1 MSALTVAAP
10 SAVVTTSRDT
20 APVAAAKTF
29 EDAPVATAGA
39 AASTVLRRRRVKR
52 GGGASSAHV
61 SGASSVSRTTHCNAR
76 IVCSRVLQGFAAIN
90 TPLYVCSL
98 QRAAAAKQC
107 AIVPWSSLQG
117 AFSSVRSRR
126 DQSCLESSSGSE
138 SIGISPQILAE

>member
-1 MSALTVAAP
+1 MFALTVAAP
-10 SAVVTTSRDT
+10 SAVVTTRRDT

-39 AASTVLRRRRVKR
+39 AASVPRRRRVKR

-90 TPLYVCSL
+90 TALRMLAAARDGCEAVRNYPLEQPAGCDFIRAVATRPIVW
-98 QRAAAAKQC
+98 RAA
-107 AIVPWSSLQG
+107 
-117 AFSSVRSRR
+117 
-126 DQSCLESSSGSE
+126 SGSE

>member
-1 MSALTVAAP
+1 MFAFTVAAP
-10 SAVVTTSRDT
+10 RAVVTTRRDT

-39 AASTVLRRRRVKR
+39 AASVPRRRRVKR

-98 QRAAAAKQC
+98 QRATAAKQC
-107 AIVPWSSLQG
+107 AIVTWRSLQG